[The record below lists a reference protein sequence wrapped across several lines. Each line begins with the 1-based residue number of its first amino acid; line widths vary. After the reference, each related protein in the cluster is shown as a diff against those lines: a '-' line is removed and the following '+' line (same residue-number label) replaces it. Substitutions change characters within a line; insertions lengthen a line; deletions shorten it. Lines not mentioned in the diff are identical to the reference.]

1 MLRHAPIR
9 SKVVAI
15 LTLPLVGLV
24 ALAAVG
30 IGTTLARGAEA
41 GRRNDLAQLAV
52 RGNTLVHELQAERTL
67 SSDWVGAKPSRAAV
81 PRDGMLAQRVVV
93 DRTRSALEQFVGRLH
108 TDAYDPTVR
117 QALDRALAELRGLP
131 TEREAIDSDAD
142 SPTAVAVEATYS
154 AVISALLDL
163 NAAIAVGE
171 SASLSIASRSVGS
184 PRSSASAR
192 SRAWRTVGS

>member
-15 LTLPLVGLV
+15 LILPLAGLI

-67 SSDWVGAKPSRAAV
+67 SSDWVAAGPSRAAV

-93 DRTRSALEQFVGRLH
+93 DRTNSALEQLVGRRLRPQGPPGPRPGARAAAR
-108 TDAYDPTVR
+108 TP
-117 QALDRALAELRGLP
+117 DRP
-131 TEREAIDSDAD
+131 
-142 SPTAVAVEATYS
+142 
-154 AVISALLDL
+154 
-163 NAAIAVGE
+163 
-171 SASLSIASRSVGS
+171 
-184 PRSSASAR
+184 
-192 SRAWRTVGS
+192 

>member
-15 LTLPLVGLV
+15 LILPLAGLI

-67 SSDWVGAKPSRAAV
+67 SSDWVAARPSRAAV
-81 PRDGMLAQRVVV
+81 PRDGMLAQRVVSTGR
-93 DRTRSALEQFVGRLH
+93 DRRSGSSSVGWTPTPTTPGSARPS
-108 TDAYDPTVR
+108 TGRSGSCEGSGETVR
-117 QALDRALAELRGLP
+117 RSTATPPRRP
-131 TEREAIDSDAD
+131 PRRSRP
-142 SPTAVAVEATYS
+142 PTARWSRRCLTS
-154 AVISALLDL
+154 TPR
-163 NAAIAVGE
+163 
-171 SASLSIASRSVGS
+171 SRSVATTRRCSGRCPASWRS
-184 PRSSASAR
+184 PA
-192 SRAWRTVGS
+192 